1 MNTSKTIAAISA
13 VLLAVGLS
21 ACDKYTSSGETVG
34 QKVDKAI
41 DKTNEKV
48 ADVGDKVG
56 ATVDK
61 AGSTV
66 ANAAASVSD
75 KAAETTTAI
84 NDGTITASINA
95 DLVKDP
101 DLSVLKIDVDTREG
115 VVSLNGLVKDE
126 ASRLRAATIASG
138 IKGVRQVNNH
148 LVVKKV

>member
-48 ADVGDKVG
+48 ANVGDKVG

-66 ANAAASVSD
+66 ANVAGSVSD

-126 ASRLRAATIASG
+126 ASRLRAGTIASG